1 MRIRIDLHAKPPPE
15 EPWEYEEFGGIRCD
29 RPGSYLL
36 LEPFHSTA
44 GLRPNRPP
52 QPESECLIL
61 IENALGQLHIE
72 GSVYLGRCRVAD
84 FTAIVNRPKESEQAT
99 ITGVEDEAL
108 AAARAK
114 VVKAVRWYRQALAA
128 RDAGER

>member
-15 EPWEYEEFGGIRCD
+15 EPWEYEDFGGIRYD
-29 RPGSYLL
+29 PPGSYLL
-36 LEPFHSTA
+36 LLPFHSTA
-44 GLRPNRPP
+44 LLRPSRPP

-61 IENALGQLHIE
+61 IETALGQLHIE
-72 GSVYLGRCRVAD
+72 GSVYLSRYRVAD
-84 FTAIVNRPKESEQAT
+84 FTAIVDRPKDSEDAT

-108 AAARAK
+108 TAARAK
-114 VVKAVRWYRQALAA
+114 VVKVVRWYRQALAT